1 MSTTNYSTLFL
12 KLQKKLPTKET
23 YEKPNLNRK
32 ITPTASQKNLLM
44 YEGFKEYN
52 NALKFPKFDDCNEF
66 VNKWA
71 TKQQDFRLTHG
82 FDLASGKLIF
92 LKLHVLVL
100 EINSHHSLNTSM
112 LYMISLQ
119 STSFS
124 CVHVNIW
131 FSWKFLKINPRD
143 VQDLTNWKA
152 K

>member
-1 MSTTNYSTLFL
+1 
-12 KLQKKLPTKET
+12 
-23 YEKPNLNRK
+23 
-32 ITPTASQKNLLM
+32 M

-124 CVHVNIW
+124 CVHVNI
-131 FSWKFLKINPRD
+131 
-143 VQDLTNWKA
+143 
-152 K
+152 